1 MDVLKRLGL
10 VAVMVFATLNALAQQ
25 TEVSVRRIVELN
37 PKSEAQK
44 ILINVEPDID
54 ALHMAVTCRLAYG
67 QVTVELYDPK
77 GKRMGKLSLG
87 GTSTK
92 EKPQEE
98 EGKLDTTI
106 KNPLAG
112 EWKIMVLPV
121 GAKARLNV
129 SSRSSTSKEP
139 VQK

>member
-1 MDVLKRLGL
+1 MI
-10 VAVMVFATLNALAQQ
+10 FATLNVVAQQ
-25 TEVSVRRIVELN
+25 TEVSIRRIVELN

-44 ILINVEPDID
+44 IRINVEPDIG
-54 ALHMAVTCRLAYG
+54 ALHLVVSCRLAYG
-67 QVTVELYDPK
+67 QVIVELYDTK

-129 SSRSSTSKEP
+129 SSRSSTSKEA